1 MTFKNMDDIEREAKQ
16 RERAKLKE
24 TVVTDINEVFNNV
37 LIQRKTENKIKKE
50 KRKWWVK
57 LIWLI
62 LTLGGL
68 LLLINFILGNVWL
81 LKYFIK
87 ELF

>member
-1 MTFKNMDDIEREAKQ
+1 MDDIEREAKQ

>member
-1 MTFKNMDDIEREAKQ
+1 MDDIEREAKQ

-50 KRKWWVK
+50 KRKW
-57 LIWLI
+57 
-62 LTLGGL
+62 
-68 LLLINFILGNVWL
+68 
-81 LKYFIK
+81 
-87 ELF
+87 

>member
-1 MTFKNMDDIEREAKQ
+1 MDDIEREAKE
-16 RERAKLKE
+16 RERVKLKK

-62 LTLGGL
+62 LTLGVL